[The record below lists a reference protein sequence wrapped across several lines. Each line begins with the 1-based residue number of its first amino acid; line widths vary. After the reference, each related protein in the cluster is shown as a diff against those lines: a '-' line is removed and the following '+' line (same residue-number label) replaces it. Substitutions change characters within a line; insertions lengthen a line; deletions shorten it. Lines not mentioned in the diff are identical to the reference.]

1 MVKSL
6 SSTIILSNE
15 IKEEEKE
22 IAKLFRELISFVF
35 IKELYQ
41 DQIQQKRSEGAESN
55 KNK

>member
-1 MVKSL
+1 MAKPL

-22 IAKLFRELISFVF
+22 IAKLFCELISFVF